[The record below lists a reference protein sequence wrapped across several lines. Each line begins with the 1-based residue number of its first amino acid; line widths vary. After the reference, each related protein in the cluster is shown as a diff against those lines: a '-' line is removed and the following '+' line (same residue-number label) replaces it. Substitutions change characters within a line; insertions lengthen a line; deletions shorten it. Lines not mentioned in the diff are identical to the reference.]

1 MTEDQSLSS
10 AASSCL
16 DAPYPSSQK
25 GGTLIVAGV
34 RSLEAHEQRLCD
46 PDGYRPAACPRCGAK
61 LHVQDSR
68 TRQLRNDEQAYVG
81 VKIYRCADRGRCGAV
96 WRVLPAFL
104 ARWLRRR
111 WSVIEA
117 AIEDPTTSPVP
128 KRTCRRWIRHLARPV
143 RRVVAALTTAADT
156 VWTAL
161 ATAVGLAGR
170 CADLAA
176 TYRRQWTP
184 ATGWA
189 LAELS
194 EVIHR
199 LCPGLR
205 LT

>member
-10 AASSCL
+10 AALSCL
-16 DAPYPSSQK
+16 DKPYPSSQK

-34 RSLEAHEQRLCD
+34 CSLEAHEELLCD
-46 PDGYRPAACPRCGAK
+46 PDGYRPAACPNCGAK

-68 TRQLRNDEQAYVG
+68 ARQLRNDQMPCVG
-81 VKIYRCADRGRCGAV
+81 VRLYRCADRAHCGAV

-104 ARWLRRR
+104 PRWLRRR

-117 AIEDPTTSPVP
+117 AIEDPTSSPVP
-128 KRTCRRWIRHLARPV
+128 ERTCRRWSRRLASPA

-161 ATAVGLAGR
+161 ATAVGLEGR
-170 CADLAA
+170 RADLAA
-176 TYRRQWTP
+176 VYRRQWTP
-184 ATGWA
+184 VSGWT

-194 EVIHR
+194 EAIHR

>member
-16 DAPYPSSQK
+16 DEAYPSSQK

-34 RSLEAHEQRLCD
+34 RSLKAHEELLCD
-46 PDGYRPAACPRCGAK
+46 PDGYRPPACPRCGAK
-61 LHVQDSR
+61 LHVHDSCAR
-68 TRQLRNDEQAYVG
+68 ELRNDERPCVG
-81 VKIYRCADRGRCGAV
+81 VRLYRCADRARCGAV

-104 ARWLRRR
+104 PRWLRRR

-117 AIEDPTTSPVP
+117 AIEEPASSSVP
-128 KRTCRRWIRHLARPV
+128 ERTRRRWSRRLASPA
-143 RRVVAALTTAADT
+143 RRVVAALTTAIDA

-161 ATAVGLAGR
+161 ATAVGLEARRG
-170 CADLAA
+170 DLVAV
-176 TYRRQWTP
+176 YRRQWSP
-184 ATGWA
+184 ASGWA

-194 EVIHR
+194 EAIHR